1 MFPDS
6 PRSSSRGATRNE
18 IVEVSA
24 ALLADGVDISLR
36 GIASRMGLTAPALY
50 RYVRTRDELLEMV
63 VFELD
68 RQPTAE
74 FRAAAGRYAE
84 DDPAA
89 RIAAAA
95 VALRGWAI
103 TRPHEFRLAFQ
114 HLRSPTGPSAHKL
127 FPTATSAAFFG
138 DLLRNS
144 CRQNRAAGDEEIS
157 LAQVKAWSSLYGLVV
172 IENAGHCDH
181 RVVESGALFVAT
193 VVDLLRMLGLADAPE
208 RVRTIVYAELG
219 RSRREI

>member
-1 MFPDS
+1 MPTMFPDS

-84 DDPAA
+84 DDPLLG
-89 RIAAAA
+89 
-95 VALRGWAI
+95 LRP
-103 TRPHEFRLAFQ
+103 RPSR
-114 HLRSPTGPSAHKL
+114 
-127 FPTATSAAFFG
+127 
-138 DLLRNS
+138 
-144 CRQNRAAGDEEIS
+144 CAAGLSRGPTSFDWHSSIS
-157 LAQVKAWSSLYGLVV
+157 ARQP
-172 IENAGHCDH
+172 
-181 RVVESGALFVAT
+181 
-193 VVDLLRMLGLADAPE
+193 APA
-208 RVRTIVYAELG
+208 RTNC
-219 RSRREI
+219 SRRQRRPPSSATCCGIRAGRTAPLVTRRSLWPRSKLGPAFTA